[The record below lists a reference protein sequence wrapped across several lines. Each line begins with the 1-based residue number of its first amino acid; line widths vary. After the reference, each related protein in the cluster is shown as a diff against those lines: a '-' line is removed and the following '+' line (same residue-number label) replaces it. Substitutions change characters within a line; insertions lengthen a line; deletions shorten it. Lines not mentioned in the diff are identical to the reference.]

1 VLRKNDRTNLN
12 LQKNIF
18 LKRISFHFFSK
29 LEYFLYGWRSLNS
42 EFFVI
47 KKLAGKIK
55 NFLLDYC
62 FSVLFFFN
70 KNYFLSGVKLVL
82 FFLNLVKIIEINLA
96 DCTKFQHI
104 NSSRKGLQIRLL
116 KKMNLDFKPA
126 YAKLLNLSLIRFNVD
141 LL

>member
-1 VLRKNDRTNLN
+1 MLRKNDRINLN

-18 LKRISFHFFSK
+18 LKRISLHFFSK

-82 FFLNLVKIIEINLA
+82 FFLNLVKIIEMNYNFLI
-96 DCTKFQHI
+96 
-104 NSSRKGLQIRLL
+104 SSFFVNVIEKEKVILIEKIL
-116 KKMNLDFKPA
+116 K
-126 YAKLLNLSLIRFNVD
+126 
-141 LL
+141 